1 VSRPLRLLTI
11 GHSYVVA
18 ANRRL
23 AHEMAVAGEGRWE
36 VTAAAPERYPGD
48 LRRIELEPI
57 EGERC
62 RTIGLPVRWA
72 FRPHLM
78 RYGRGLR
85 AVMREG
91 WDVVH
96 CWEEPYVFSAAQV
109 AGLTPRG
116 SKLVFATF
124 QNIAKNYLPLF
135 SRMELRTMRRADGW
149 IAFGHTVEEALG
161 GRPGYRDRPHAVI
174 PPGVDLARFRP
185 DAEARARTLRELG
198 WGEDGPPVVGFLG
211 RFIEEKGL
219 RVLMR
224 AWEAAPPS
232 RLLLVGGGPMEAE
245 LRAFARRVGDRVRV
259 RTGVA
264 HDAVPACLAAMDV
277 LAAPSLTT
285 RRWREQFGRML
296 VEAMA
301 CGVPVVGSDSGEIP
315 HVIGAVGLVAAE
327 GDVGRWTAA
336 LGELI
341 SRPER
346 RAELAGRGLERA
358 RTEFALPVVAR
369 RHLDFFASLMTQ
381 TASRRDVEELRGA
394 EE

>member
-1 VSRPLRLLTI
+1 
-11 GHSYVVA
+11 
-18 ANRRL
+18 
-23 AHEMAVAGEGRWE
+23 
-36 VTAAAPERYPGD
+36 
-48 LRRIELEPI
+48 
-57 EGERC
+57 
-62 RTIGLPVRWA
+62 
-72 FRPHLM
+72 
-78 RYGRGLR
+78 
-85 AVMREG
+85 
-91 WDVVH
+91 
-96 CWEEPYVFSAAQV
+96 
-109 AGLTPRG
+109 
-116 SKLVFATF
+116 
-124 QNIAKNYLPLF
+124 
-135 SRMELRTMRRADGW
+135 
-149 IAFGHTVEEALG
+149 
-161 GRPGYRDRPHAVI
+161 
-174 PPGVDLARFRP
+174 
-185 DAEARARTLRELG
+185 
-198 WGEDGPPVVGFLG
+198 
-211 RFIEEKGL
+211 
-219 RVLMR
+219 
-224 AWEAAPPS
+224 
-232 RLLLVGGGPMEAE
+232 
-245 LRAFARRVGDRVRV
+245 VGDRVRV